1 MPGRAFSAVVDKDGA
16 DTVIHM
22 SGDVNR
28 SAEAGLTAAS
38 QEAKDGPGRLL
49 FDYTDVDYIN
59 STGIALIVGV
69 LAEARAMS
77 RDVGAFG
84 LTEHYR
90 ELFKI
95 TRLSDFMRIYDS
107 EHAAIA
113 AEN

>member
-1 MPGRAFSAVVDKDGA
+1 MPGRAFSATVDKEGV
-16 DTVIHM
+16 DTVIHL

-28 SAEAGLTAAS
+28 GAEAGLGAAS

-69 LAEARAMS
+69 LAQARAMS
-77 RDVGAFG
+77 REVGAYG

-107 EHAAIA
+107 EHAATA
-113 AEN
+113 AGN

>member
-1 MPGRAFSAVVDKDGA
+1 MPGKAFSATVDKDGA

-28 SAEAGLTAAS
+28 SAEAGLAAAS

-49 FDYTDVDYIN
+49 FDYTDVEYIN

-69 LAEARAMS
+69 LAQARAMS